1 MKQIDYNIEIRG
13 KLTDEDMFSFVP
25 QVLYC
30 VNVYING
37 ELYYDHPNISSI
49 EKAGAIAL
57 HYETFFKY
65 YKQN

>member
-1 MKQIDYNIEIRG
+1 MKRFNYKIEICA
-13 KLTDEDMFSFVP
+13 KLTDEDKFSFVP
-25 QVLYC
+25 QVVYC

-37 ELYYDHPNISSI
+37 ELYYDHPNISSM
-49 EKAGAIAL
+49 EKAGEIAL